1 MIDTELTDLFIQE
14 AKEHLESL
22 EPDLLSLEGNSDNG
36 EVINRIFRSV
46 HSIKGT
52 SGFVGLSNITRMSH
66 AMENLMSLVRE
77 GALKPNK
84 PMIDALL
91 AGFDK
96 LRTMVE
102 NVADSGNV
110 SIQDETA
117 RLEQIIHAPAAETG
131 ISAHES
137 VQPKGEVP
145 EMLRD
150 FSMLNVGL
158 FREAIRMGRRFY
170 LARIYLEK
178 DVKERN
184 KTPLD
189 FFKAIESI
197 GEFLDSHI
205 DYSSIEGLEGS
216 LEQDLLC
223 LFLCSTVLEADLLA
237 AALEV
242 PEVQIFQM
250 DDKPIREWLS
260 MQPATDPV
268 PIPSTPVLTPV
279 QQTAPAPVA
288 PAPVQAAAPA
298 PAPVH
303 HEQVPPPQPQHQP
316 EPAAALPAVV
326 PHPES
331 SAPATVTPEK
341 KTLRQKSDDTIRV
354 SVSLLDDLMNLAGEM
369 VLGRNQL
376 LRLASQSAAQTDGM
390 SSVLQNISIITS
402 ELQEKVMRTRLQPLG
417 SLFGKFTRIIRD
429 LSHQLGKE
437 IELKT
442 TGEEVEL
449 DKSILEALSDPL
461 THLIRNCADH
471 GIETPAERE
480 SHGKPRVGIVRIT
493 ASHVG
498 GQVLIQIIDDGHGID
513 PDKLKR
519 KAIEKSLIRPEEA
532 EKMTDRQALNLIFL
546 PGFSTAAVIS
556 DVSGRGVGMD
566 VVKTNIEKLGG
577 SVDVQ
582 SEVGKG
588 STMSLRLPLTL
599 AIVPAMI
606 IGVQGRRFA
615 VPQVNLEEVVSL
627 SGDHRVESVRG
638 SSVLRLRG
646 RLLPLL
652 DLREI
657 LQMPPVEGTD
667 DLVRCVLVLK
677 ADQDTFGLI
686 VDELLDNEEIVVKPL
701 SSYLQD
707 AGCYSGATIMGD
719 GRVALILD
727 TTGIAAIGQLN
738 FTEIQKNAK
747 AEVDVLT
754 ANAESQ
760 SILLFKHS
768 EKEIF
773 ALNLSMVSRIE
784 KIKTSDIER
793 VGPKEYLKYRSSS
806 LQLIRL
812 HNYMSV
818 STPGPDPEYLYVI
831 VPKLVKKPMGI
842 IATRVV
848 DAVQAA
854 IELDEETIQGVGII
868 GSAVLNSHLTLFLDI
883 YSLFEAVDPITY
895 SAEKEQEKVDLKSKR
910 ILLAEDTPF
919 FRAVELQYLK
929 EIVGYVDVA
938 TNGIEAWDKLNKNTY
953 DLLLTDVEMPGMN
966 GFELTRKV
974 RESEKL
980 RDLPIVALTALSAD
994 RYVKIGREA
1003 GVDAYETK
1011 LDKPRLLE
1019 TLDRILTKGRSAAQL
1034 VLTQ

>member
-1 MIDTELTDLFIQE
+1 MIDSELTDLFVQE

-22 EPDLLSLEGNSDNG
+22 EPDLLSLEGQANNSD
-36 EVINRIFRSV
+36 VINRIFRSV

-52 SGFVGLSNITRMSH
+52 SGFVGLSNITRLSH

-77 GALKPNK
+77 GALTPNR

-91 AGFDK
+91 GGFDK

-102 NVADSGNV
+102 NVAESGSV
-110 SIQDETA
+110 SIQAETE
-117 RLEQIIHAPAAETG
+117 RLEAIIHAPAGETG
-131 ISAHES
+131 ISAHQS

-170 LARIYLEK
+170 LARVYMEK
-178 DVKERN
+178 DVKECN

-189 FFKAIESI
+189 FFKAIESV

-205 DYSSIEGLEGS
+205 DYSSIEGLDGS

-223 LFLCSTVLEADLLA
+223 LFLCSTVLEGDLLA
-237 AALEV
+237 AALEI
-242 PEVQIFQM
+242 PEFQIFQM
-250 DDKPIREWLS
+250 DDKPIREWLD
-260 MQPATDPV
+260 MQPSAEPV
-268 PIPSTPVLTPV
+268 AIPVSAPVTAIPVPTSVAVPQSVPEPSPVYHEPIPSA
-279 QQTAPAPVA
+279 QSHPAS
-288 PAPVQAAAPA
+288 
-298 PAPVH
+298 
-303 HEQVPPPQPQHQP
+303 
-316 EPAAALPAVV
+316 LPAVV
-326 PHPES
+326 HPEA
-331 SAPATVTPEK
+331 SAPVHVTPEK

-376 LRLASQSAAQTDGM
+376 LRMAAQSAAQAEGM

-417 SLFGKFTRIIRD
+417 SLFGKFNRIIRD
-429 LSHQLGKE
+429 LAHQLGKE
-437 IELKT
+437 IDLKT

-480 SHGKPRVGIVRIT
+480 SHGKPRMGTVRIL

-498 GQVLIQIIDDGHGID
+498 GQVLIQIVDDGHGID
-513 PDKLKR
+513 PAKLKR
-519 KAIEKSLIRPEEA
+519 KALEKNLIHQDEA
-532 EKMTDRQALNLIFL
+532 DKMTDRQALNLIFL

-577 SVDVQ
+577 SVDIQ

-588 STMSLRLPLTL
+588 TTMSLRLPLTL

-606 IGVQGRRFA
+606 IGVHGRRFA

-627 SGDHRVESVRG
+627 SGEHHIESVRG
-638 SSVLRLRG
+638 SAVLRLRG

-657 LQMPPVEGTD
+657 LQIPPVQESE

-727 TTGIAAIGQLN
+727 TTGIAAMGQLN
-738 FTEIQKNAK
+738 FTEIQKSAK
-747 AEVDVLT
+747 SEEDALVP
-754 ANAESQ
+754 NAESQ

-784 KIKTSDIER
+784 KIKTSDVEH
-793 VGPKEYLKYRSSS
+793 VGSKEYLKYRSSS

-812 HNYMSV
+812 HNYMAV
-818 STPGPDPEYLYVI
+818 SAPGPDPENLYVI

-842 IATRVV
+842 IATQVV

-854 IELDEETIQGVGII
+854 VELDEETIQGVGII

-883 YSLFEAVDPITY
+883 YSLFEAVDPVTY
-895 SAEKEQEKVDLKSKR
+895 GASTESVAAGLRSKK

-929 EIVGYVDVA
+929 EIVGEVDLA
-938 TNGIEAWDKLNKNTY
+938 ANGLEAWDKLNKNTY

-980 RDLPIVALTALSAD
+980 RNLPVVALTALSAD
-994 RYVKIGREA
+994 RYIQIGREA

-1011 LDKPRLLE
+1011 LDKPRLLA
-1019 TLDRILTKGRSAAQL
+1019 TLTRILTKGREAQL
-1034 VLTQ
+1034 ALA